1 MFPAVAVAPAFLYGA
16 DPYTWTPGMKL
27 LQFSLQEQRWC
38 RVIQVLNTHQSV
50 IVSVTCRTPR
60 FSFRTSKLGAL
71 AVLLWKLKA
80 EGGAGAGSDT
90 EDCNAQHPGAFP
102 EFPFPHVSENSLAAG
117 IIW

>member
-1 MFPAVAVAPAFLYGA
+1 MDPWNETLAVQSPGA
-16 DPYTWTPGMKL
+16 EMVQRDSGIKHSPLVTPV
-27 LQFSLQEQRWC
+27 C
-38 RVIQVLNTHQSV
+38 NQSV

-80 EGGAGAGSDT
+80 EGGAGAGSYT